1 MEKLIVEEICSNL
14 KWYEKIIVKIFAK
27 LFIKI
32 YHIGR
37 LNCLNSKIK
46 NNYTKWNM
54 GDQMENLQLHLDI
67 YLKGL
72 ECQIKNLKLY

>member
-54 GDQMENLQLHLDI
+54 EDLTPFGIIYTANLV
-67 YLKGL
+67 
-72 ECQIKNLKLY
+72 